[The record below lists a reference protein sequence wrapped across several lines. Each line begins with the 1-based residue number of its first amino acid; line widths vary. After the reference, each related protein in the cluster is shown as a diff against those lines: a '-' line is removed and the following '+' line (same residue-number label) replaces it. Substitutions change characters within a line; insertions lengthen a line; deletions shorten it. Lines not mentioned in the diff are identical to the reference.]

1 MYLNVSEKERGVEIC
16 PKCGK
21 ERQMWQSYC
30 KECYNKYHRE
40 RRKANPEIK
49 KKNTE
54 YMREYRKR
62 LKEPSTAKPGVN
74 LY

>member
-1 MYLNVSEKERGVEIC
+1 MYLDTSEIERKPELC

-21 ERQMWQSYC
+21 ERQKWQSYC
-30 KECYNKYHRE
+30 KEHYNEYQKQ
-40 RRKANPEIK
+40 RRKADPGAK

-62 LKEPSTAKPGVN
+62 LKEPPKIGMN